1 MVLSRV
7 AFASVALTALLAAAP
22 ACSSGDAPAG
32 QSSSAASSG
41 GGGEGGSGG
50 AATTTAATGT
60 GGSGTGG
67 GPPASMFCA
76 PDTVDTTA
84 QGPSAFTVRTA
95 HYQLYA
101 EAPKAGAEEMARMLE
116 AAYPAFQAYFS
127 ATPPL
132 AGSERLSVKLFADEP
147 SWAAGLMADGVMVP
161 AEAGGYYAPSTKTAY
176 LYVQG
181 NPYYTHVL
189 LLHEAT
195 HQFHFLARVKGQNL
209 PFWYVEGVA
218 ESLGRHDWDGHC
230 VALGVVP
237 LLSWE
242 DIPAAALPEVTAPGF
257 DLGSI
262 VEGSVVPS
270 RAVAWSIYELLD
282 HGDGGAHRAA
292 FKAYRDAVDAG
303 LPSPS
308 FTTLVGDP
316 KALSPQLAADVATA
330 QEPMHPVFTEW
341 THLGQHAA
349 FGDSLIYFSFAV
361 TRKSPAHFEARYDV
375 PTAPTWSAGVMLGY
389 QDSKNYLALVL
400 SQDGK
405 LSLFTSTGGN
415 LIFSDAGAA
424 PPSLGGGAG
433 LLAVDY
439 GPGASVTV
447 TINGKTAS
455 HPVTLPFM
463 GGIAVNDSRVVF
475 HDVTWK

>member
-161 AEAGGYYAPSTKTAY
+161 AEAPITPTCSCSTR
-176 LYVQG
+176 
-181 NPYYTHVL
+181 PPIS
-189 LLHEAT
+189 
-195 HQFHFLARVKGQNL
+195 FI
-209 PFWYVEGVA
+209 FWRE
-218 ESLGRHDWDGHC
+218 
-230 VALGVVP
+230 
-237 LLSWE
+237 
-242 DIPAAALPEVTAPGF
+242 
-257 DLGSI
+257 
-262 VEGSVVPS
+262 
-270 RAVAWSIYELLD
+270 
-282 HGDGGAHRAA
+282 
-292 FKAYRDAVDAG
+292 
-303 LPSPS
+303 
-308 FTTLVGDP
+308 
-316 KALSPQLAADVATA
+316 
-330 QEPMHPVFTEW
+330 
-341 THLGQHAA
+341 
-349 FGDSLIYFSFAV
+349 
-361 TRKSPAHFEARYDV
+361 
-375 PTAPTWSAGVMLGY
+375 
-389 QDSKNYLALVL
+389 
-400 SQDGK
+400 
-405 LSLFTSTGGN
+405 
-415 LIFSDAGAA
+415 
-424 PPSLGGGAG
+424 
-433 LLAVDY
+433 
-439 GPGASVTV
+439 
-447 TINGKTAS
+447 
-455 HPVTLPFM
+455 
-463 GGIAVNDSRVVF
+463 
-475 HDVTWK
+475 